1 MSNNDKQ
8 RSATERLNDLEQAT
22 MGTFQALDNMSRD
35 LMLVK
40 DAIKLLGNKL
50 DAVAK
55 ASNLSDDVISKL
67 MVENNVAE
75 LKGNVDRLIAQG
87 ILTAEGV
94 VTAQSFVV
102 LREVDDA
109 GAVVNP
115 RLQLAVSSIDPTIAE
130 KLVGGMVGQ
139 TVTIQEGKLK
149 AEIVESYAIQT
160 PQAPSAL
167 GEIALEAPLAE
178 QASS

>member
-8 RSATERLNDLEQAT
+8 RSATERLADLEQAM
-22 MGTFQALDNMSRD
+22 MGTFQALDNVSRD
-35 LMLVK
+35 MMLVK

-50 DAVAK
+50 DAVVK
-55 ASNLSDDVISKL
+55 AASLSDDVISNL

-87 ILTAEGV
+87 VLAAEGV

-102 LREVDDA
+102 LREVDDT

-115 RLQLAVSSIDPTIAE
+115 RLQLSIGSIDPTIAE
-130 KLVGGMVGQ
+130 KLIGGLVGQ
-139 TVTIQEGKLK
+139 TIEIQEGKLK
-149 AEIVESYAIQT
+149 AVIVESYSIQT
-160 PQAPSAL
+160 PQAPTA
-167 GEIALEAPLAE
+167 EAASEVAPATE